1 VRKLY
6 SLITEIRSK
15 KYIDLVYVNLI
26 KKIMSLSQI
35 KASLAAEQGI
45 LTIYQEVE
53 CPVAL
58 KVQMAVAES
67 VADIIV
73 NKCESSMIENV
84 IESNFY
90 FFTANE
96 RDKISV
102 KAQEII
108 SCQDNDGNGQASC
121 IAVVNR
127 QKKISQLLSDYLFE
141 QKYLNIEGFI
151 NFRLPDYWKS
161 LEEAVELAVDDYMME
176 KEHDEFVRLLK
187 YFVDMQEPRVS
198 IVNVLLKS
206 SGCFQ
211 MFDND
216 TNVIDSRY
224 KKGFSVDMV
233 QSEIDSE
240 DLLISAL
247 ITVAPKRINL
257 HLPEPKKVKD
267 ILTTLQG
274 VFGERLKICG
284 GCTCCHNLGEN
295 Q

>member
-1 VRKLY
+1 VRKMPF
-6 SLITEIRSK
+6 LITEIRSK
-15 KYIDLVYVNLI
+15 KYIDLVYGNLI
-26 KKIMSLSQI
+26 KKIVPLTQI
-35 KASLAAEQGI
+35 KARLVAEQGI
-45 LTIYQEVE
+45 LSVYQEVE
-53 CPVAL
+53 CPFAA

-67 VADIIV
+67 VADVIV
-73 NKCESSMIENV
+73 NKWEANMIENM

-90 FFTANE
+90 YFTANE
-96 RDKISV
+96 RGKIGI

-108 SCQDNDGNGQASC
+108 SWQDNEGNSQTTCA
-121 IAVVNR
+121 AVVKR
-127 QKKISQLLSDYLFE
+127 QKEISQLLADYLFE

-161 LEEAVELAVDDYMME
+161 LEKAVELAVDDYMME
-176 KEHDEFVRLLK
+176 KEHNEFVRLLK
-187 YFVDMQEPRVS
+187 YFVDVQEPRVS
-198 IVNVLLKS
+198 IVNVILKS
-206 SGCFQ
+206 SGSFQ

-224 KKGFSVDMV
+224 KNGFSVDMV

-274 VFGERLKICG
+274 VFGERVKICG